1 MAQESSKRRSKID
14 EKQINLNVKL
24 NGIKTPNT
32 MLSIKNL
39 TEPTDVVIINLLSR
53 ELQDFVNKECEKGH
67 LIRYDT
73 ASGVGISKKE
83 LEKLII
89 TKNENPTDANQ
100 SDELKESPS
109 CDFWYRSKQLLQDRG
124 VSIKGTP
131 MIEDK
136 NGNSYCNLKLLLRN
150 QIKNIAKALNC
161 SIGEIQKLLK
171 PIAEKDFMKI
181 KKKEVFENDSK
192 GN

>member
-1 MAQESSKRRSKID
+1 MSLSNFYHKSYKILYT
-14 EKQINLNVKL
+14 KSAK
-24 NGIKTPNT
+24 
-32 MLSIKNL
+32 
-39 TEPTDVVIINLLSR
+39 
-53 ELQDFVNKECEKGH
+53 KGH
-67 LIRYDT
+67 LIRYNT

-109 CDFWYRSKQLLQDRG
+109 CDFWYRSKQLLQGRG
-124 VSIKGTP
+124 ISIKGTP

-136 NGNSYCNLKLLLRN
+136 DGNTYYNLKLLLRN

-161 SIGEIQKLLK
+161 SIGEIQRLLK
-171 PIAEKDFMKI
+171 PIAEKDFLKI